1 MKYILKIFPRE
12 FLIKFSFYLLP
23 VLKILFRGK
32 KFKDPIDGNG
42 YSTFFSYG
50 YKKIRKNALCPGTL
64 SLERHRILWLYL
76 TNETNIFESNLRVL
90 HIAPEQIFFKRFRKI
105 KNWDYVTFDLKSPLA
120 SVKGDIKS
128 MNFKD
133 DYFDLIICN
142 HVLEH
147 IDDDFK
153 ALKEIYRVLKPGG
166 ISILQVPMNINR
178 VNTIEDRT
186 VTSKKEREKLYGQ
199 YDHVREYGLDFKE
212 RVEKI
217 GFEIELIDYVKNFSS
232 DIIEKYSL
240 KKDDFIPIARKLV
253 SN

>member
-1 MKYILKIFPRE
+1 MR
-12 FLIKFSFYLLP
+12 
-23 VLKILFRGK
+23 
-32 KFKDPIDGNG
+32 
-42 YSTFFSYG
+42 
-50 YKKIRKNALCPGTL
+50 
-64 SLERHRILWLYL
+64 
-76 TNETNIFESNLRVL
+76 
-90 HIAPEQIFFKRFRKI
+90 QIFFKRFRKI
-105 KNWDYVTFDLKSPLA
+105 KNWEYVTFDLKSPLA

>member
-1 MKYILKIFPRE
+1 
-12 FLIKFSFYLLP
+12 
-23 VLKILFRGK
+23 
-32 KFKDPIDGNG
+32 
-42 YSTFFSYG
+42 
-50 YKKIRKNALCPGTL
+50 
-64 SLERHRILWLYL
+64 
-76 TNETNIFESNLRVL
+76 
-90 HIAPEQIFFKRFRKI
+90 
-105 KNWDYVTFDLKSPLA
+105 
-120 SVKGDIKS
+120 
-128 MNFKD
+128 
-133 DYFDLIICN
+133 
-142 HVLEH
+142 
-147 IDDDFK
+147 
-153 ALKEIYRVLKPGG
+153 
-166 ISILQVPMNINR
+166 MNINR

>member
-32 KFKDPIDGNG
+32 KFIDPIDGNG

-50 YKKIRKNALCPGTL
+50 YNKIRKNALCPGTL

-128 MNFKD
+128 K
-133 DYFDLIICN
+133 
-142 HVLEH
+142 
-147 IDDDFK
+147 
-153 ALKEIYRVLKPGG
+153 
-166 ISILQVPMNINR
+166 
-178 VNTIEDRT
+178 
-186 VTSKKEREKLYGQ
+186 
-199 YDHVREYGLDFKE
+199 
-212 RVEKI
+212 
-217 GFEIELIDYVKNFSS
+217 
-232 DIIEKYSL
+232 
-240 KKDDFIPIARKLV
+240 
-253 SN
+253 